1 MFAKHYTVIGV
12 FLLFCGITL
21 AQEKKTTIA
30 DLAWLAGCWDGSGGG
45 REYLEQWMKPSGQ
58 TMLGMSRTVMNGK
71 TVAHEFV
78 QIREQE
84 GDLFYIAKPSG
95 QAEASFK
102 LIKYNNQEAVF
113 ENPQHD
119 FPQRIIYRLEKDGSL
134 AAAIEGMSKGKLKHI
149 DFPMKRAKCD

>member
-1 MFAKHYTVIGV
+1 MLAKQYALIGAV
-12 FLLFCGITL
+12 LLFGGIAL
-21 AQEKKTTIA
+21 AQEKKTMIA
-30 DLAWLAGCWDGSGGG
+30 DLAWLAGCWDGSSGN

-58 TMLGMSRTVMNGK
+58 TMLGMSRAVVNGK
-71 TVAHEFV
+71 TVEYEFV

-95 QAEASFK
+95 QEGASFK
-102 LIKYNNQEAVF
+102 LIKYSNQEAVF

-149 DFPMKRAKCD
+149 DFPMKRVKCD

>member
-1 MFAKHYTVIGV
+1 MFAKHYLVIGAV
-12 FLLFCGITL
+12 LLFCGITL

-30 DLAWLAGCWDGSGGG
+30 DLAWLAGGWDGSSGG

-58 TMLGMSRTVMNGK
+58 TMLGMSRTVRNGK
-71 TVAHEFV
+71 TVEYEFV

-102 LIKYNNQEAVF
+102 LIQYSNQEAVF

-134 AAAIEGMSKGKLKHI
+134 AAAIEGTSKGKLKRI
-149 DFPMKRAKCD
+149 DFPMKRVKCD

>member
-1 MFAKHYTVIGV
+1 MLAKHCVVIGAV
-12 FLLFCGITL
+12 LVFCGITF

-30 DLAWLAGCWDGSGGG
+30 ELSWLAGCWDGSGGG

-71 TVAHEFV
+71 TVEHEFV

-102 LIKYNNQEAVF
+102 LIKYSNQEAVF
-113 ENPQHD
+113 ENLQHD

-149 DFPMKRAKCD
+149 DFPMKRVKCD